1 MGVGSKGSPT
11 YSSGRLLAN
20 VEKLGGDVS
29 LSTIGRLGGHVST
42 KVQRVTSS
50 DPKETAKKYWA
61 ALKAHADKEV
71 ALSNV
76 SGGWRVEFGKHSHV
90 TYRPKSSSKDE
101 SPSIT
106 INDKGPNWFIYKIH
120 FVKPRSEKN

>member
-42 KVQRVTSS
+42 KVQRYIER
-50 DPKETAKKYWA
+50 PKRNC
-61 ALKAHADKEV
+61 KEV
-71 ALSNV
+71 LGGSKGSRRQR
-76 SGGWRVEFGKHSHV
+76 SGSLQRFWWMARGIRQ
-90 TYRPKSSSKDE
+90 T
-101 SPSIT
+101 
-106 INDKGPNWFIYKIH
+106 
-120 FVKPRSEKN
+120 